1 MDEVTGWMHVGD
13 GAEGFLVEVLL
24 YSSRLLLALGT
35 GSNHSA
41 LSLPLFKGRIQY
53 NFSPSPLS
61 SNSSHPPS
69 LISIVNQINQTPP
82 PPPPR
87 TELNTLVY
95 DLIAEDLWRE
105 LT

>member
-69 LISIVNQINQTPP
+69 LISIVNQTNQTPP
-82 PPPPR
+82 PLR

-95 DLIAEDLWRE
+95 DLIAGDPWHE